1 MESRERGRE
10 NTCRNNGQKFPKF
23 GKIHK
28 STYSRSSANFKS
40 INAKRFTERYI
51 IIKLSKTKGKNGI
64 WRPAKDKQLIT
75 HTKDH
80 Q

>member
-40 INAKRFTERYI
+40 INGKRFTERYI
-51 IIKLSKTKGKNGI
+51 IIKPSKTKGKKGI
-64 WRPAKDKQLIT
+64 WRPAKD
-75 HTKDH
+75 
-80 Q
+80 

>member
-1 MESRERGRE
+1 MQSRERGRE
-10 NTCRNNGQKFPKF
+10 DTGRNNGQKFPKF
-23 GKIHK
+23 HKIHK

-40 INAKRFTERYI
+40 VNAKRFTERHI
-51 IIKLSKTKGKNGI
+51 TIKLSKTKGKKGI

-75 HTKDH
+75 HTKDL